1 MSREDLGAPLRR
13 DIRLLGDLLGKVII
27 PEAGAATFGRE
38 EELRAL
44 CKAMRA
50 GGSADL
56 EAHVLDIVRATSIV
70 DAEPLIRAFAIY
82 FQLVNVCEQ
91 VHRVRRRHAHVL
103 DPAAPPQRESLEEA
117 LYRLKANGAQAS
129 DAVAAL
135 DRLRVELVLTAHPTE
150 PTRDSALLK
159 HIEIAECLVRL
170 DGNALGVEERDG
182 IARRLH
188 QLVLLLWQTE
198 EIRQRAPEVLDEV
211 KSGLFYVEHVLF
223 DQVPLLFDRGNR
235 LVRAAFPGETYQMP
249 AFLRIASWIGGDAD
263 GNPAVTADVTKRTLL
278 LQKSL
283 AIRLY
288 LASIYKL
295 ANEFSQAN
303 RLAPAPDALAD
314 SLRFDASRMPL
325 TAEAIARRS
334 AHEPYRQKFTHIW
347 HRLTQTQALLD
358 GGEAEWPYIEGDE
371 MLADLRVMES
381 SLRATGNGIL
391 AEGALTKLIYQVEA
405 FGLHLLPLDLRQH
418 SANLAATIAWCLNPA
433 LGIDYLKLD
442 DDGRRAALRDARDG
456 GIELRDVNGDAP
468 AEIANQ
474 LDAFAL
480 IQWSRRVIGEE
491 AISSFIV
498 SMTHQTSDVLGAL
511 ALARYAGELQVVP
524 LFETV
529 DDLRGAPALMSEL
542 FSDPAY
548 RAHLATCGDRQ
559 RVMLGYSDSS
569 KDGGYLT
576 SCWELY
582 KAQEELQRTGTSGKV
597 EIELFHGRGGTVGRG
612 GGPAYRAILAQP
624 PGTVRGRL
632 RITEQGEMINLK
644 YGLPAIALRN
654 LDTVAAATLLAT
666 SPFGQ
671 KEDPTPLAWQELIE
685 QLSDHALRAYRSLVE
700 DDGFP
705 QYVHEATPLD
715 LIGRLKMGSRPA
727 RRTSGAGLADLRAI
741 PWVFAWMQSR
751 HTMPGWYGLGSAL
764 QAAREADP
772 ANTDSLRT
780 MYAEWPFFSTL
791 IDNAM
796 MAMSKADIH
805 IAAHYAGLVQNQ
817 TLGQRIF
824 KRIAAEFRL
833 TERHLLLVSG
843 LPRLLEN
850 TPVLQASIERRNPYV
865 DPLSFLQIELMRRLR
880 SHAGTDDEPIIA
892 RTVQLT
898 INGIAAGLR
907 NTG

>member
-1 MSREDLGAPLRR
+1 MSREDVGAPLRR

-27 PEAGAATFGRE
+27 QEAGAATFGRE

-50 GGSADL
+50 GGSAEL
-56 EAHVLDIVRATSIV
+56 EAHVLDIVRATSIE

-91 VHRVRRRHAHVL
+91 VHRVRRRHAYSL
-103 DPAAPPQRESLEEA
+103 DPSAPPQRESLEEA
-117 LYRLKANGAQAS
+117 LLRLKANGAQAR
-129 DAVAAL
+129 DVIENL
-135 DRLRVELVLTAHPTE
+135 DRQMIELVLTAHPTE
-150 PTRDSALLK
+150 PTRDSALQK
-159 HIEIAECLVRL
+159 HIEIAECLVQL
-170 DGNALGVEERDG
+170 DGSTPASEDRDA
-182 IARRLH
+182 ISRRLH

-198 EIRQRAPEVLDEV
+198 EIRQRTPEVLDEV

-223 DQVPLLFDRGNR
+223 HQLPLLFIRCDR
-235 LVRAAFPGETYQMP
+235 LIQTAFPGVRYRTP

-263 GNPAVTADVTKRTLL
+263 GNPAVTAEVTRRTLL

-288 LASIYKL
+288 LAAVYKL
-295 ANEFSQAN
+295 ANEFSQADWLVPTATELMESL
-303 RLAPAPDALAD
+303 RDDALN
-314 SLRFDASRMPL
+314 MPV

-334 AHEPYRQKFTHIW
+334 EHEPYRRKFTHIW
-347 HRLTQTQALLD
+347 HRLTQTQAVLD
-358 GGEAEWPYIEGDE
+358 GSGAEWPYMDGCE
-371 MLADLRVMES
+371 MLADLRVIEQ
-381 SLRATGNGIL
+381 SLTSTGNAIL
-391 AEGALTKLIYQVEA
+391 VEGALARLMYQVEA

-418 SANLAATIAWCLNPA
+418 SAKLAATIAWCIDPA
-433 LGIDYLKLD
+433 LGIDYLQLD
-442 DDGRRAALRDARDG
+442 DLNRCAALREAIAR
-456 GIELRDVNGDAP
+456 GIELRNTGEAP
-468 AEIANQ
+468 KEIANQ
-474 LDAFAL
+474 LDTFSL
-480 IQWSRRVIGEE
+480 IHWSRQCIGKH
-491 AISSFIV
+491 AMSSFIV
-498 SMTHQTSDVLGAL
+498 SMTHQLSDVLGVL
-511 ALARYAGELQVVP
+511 ALAGYAGGFQVVP
-524 LFETV
+524 LFETI
-529 DDLRGAPALMSEL
+529 DDLRQAPDLMSEL
-542 FSDPAY
+542 FADPTY
-548 RAHLATCGDRQ
+548 RAHLTTCDNRQ

-582 KAQEELQRTGTSGKV
+582 KAQEALQRLATSRGI

-612 GGPAYRAILAQP
+612 GGPAYRAIMAQP

-654 LDTVAAATLLAT
+654 LDTVAAATVLA
-666 SPFGQ
+666 SSSFGQ
-671 KEDPTPLAWQELIE
+671 KDQPAPAAWQELLE
-685 QLSDHALRAYRSLVE
+685 QLSGYAFRAYRDLVE
-700 DDGFP
+700 DQDFL
-705 QYVHEATPLD
+705 QYLHEATPLD

-751 HTMPGWYGLGSAL
+751 HTLPGWFGLGHAL
-764 QAAREADP
+764 QAVRDADP
-772 ANTDSLRT
+772 DNADLLRRL
-780 MYAEWPFFSTL
+780 YAEWPFFNTL

-805 IAAHYAGLVQNQ
+805 IAAHYSGLVQNQ

-824 KRIAAEFRL
+824 KRIAAEFHL

-850 TPVLQASIERRNPYV
+850 TPVLQESIERRNPYV
-865 DPLSFLQIELMRRLR
+865 DPLSFLQIEFMRRLR
-880 SHAGTDDEPIIA
+880 SHAGTALEPVVA